1 MRAES
6 EQPPEQAQ
14 ALPQVTATGLTQG
27 VSYPLMGHPDEPQ
40 VDAEAAQLPLG
51 TIQAQDQLLLR
62 VLCRISR
69 PMVSWSKLNPARN
82 LWQRR

>member
-6 EQPPEQAQ
+6 EQPSEQAQ
-14 ALPQVTATGLTQG
+14 ALPQVTATGLAQG
-27 VSYPLMGHPDEPQ
+27 VSYPPDEQQ